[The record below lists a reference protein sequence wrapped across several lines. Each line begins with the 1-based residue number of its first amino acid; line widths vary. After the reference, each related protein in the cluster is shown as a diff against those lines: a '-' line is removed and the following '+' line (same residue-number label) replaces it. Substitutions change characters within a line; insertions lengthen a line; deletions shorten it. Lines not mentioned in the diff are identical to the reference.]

1 VSKQPTDPANDPR
14 PLSTLTL
21 RHWSLRLRWLYRNAR
36 TRLLHIDRQRIV
48 IRPLEER
55 EVPVLDRKGEAS
67 IDHSYAVEW
76 QAQCAGEVTMLVAWY
91 GRRPMAL
98 GFVHW
103 AGPRQPAVQA
113 IYPGCPEIFRLH
125 VKRNYRSMG
134 LGTLLIEAFE
144 RLARERGH
152 PCIGL
157 GVTYANP
164 KALMLYQRLGY
175 DEPAPS
181 DFMDEFDLL
190 DTSGR
195 LTHHA
200 QQAHFLVKQL

>member
-1 VSKQPTDPANDPR
+1 MT
-14 PLSTLTL
+14 TLTL
-21 RHWSLRLRWLYRNAR
+21 RDWSLRLRWLYRSAR
-36 TRLLHIDRQRIV
+36 KRMLRIDRHRIV
-48 IRPLEER
+48 VRPLEER
-55 EVPVLDRKGEAS
+55 DVDVLDRRGEAS
-67 IDHSYAVEW
+67 INHSYAVEW

-91 GRRPMAL
+91 GQRPMAL
-98 GFVHW
+98 GLVHW

-113 IYPGCPEIFRLH
+113 LYPGCPEIFRLH

-152 PCIGL
+152 QRIGL
-157 GVTYANP
+157 GVTYTNP
-164 KALMLYQRLGY
+164 NALMLYQRLGY
-175 DEPAPS
+175 GEPAPS
-181 DFMDEFDLL
+181 DFIDEFDVL

-200 QQAHFLVKQL
+200 HQAHFLVKQL